1 MPALNIVKYSIVL
14 FNPTLSNIAYMSAN
28 RKANILMMHDT
39 CKSKVKVEECNC
51 LIMLKDG
58 SSTEYTVGGG
68 EVVAVEHGNITLNKG
83 AAVTLK
89 SFNSKSE
96 GLLEGEEAAKDFVDK
111 RHGGGATLND
121 V

>member
-1 MPALNIVKYSIVL
+1 MPAPSIVKYSIVL

-83 AAVTLK
+83 SAVTLK

>member
-1 MPALNIVKYSIVL
+1 MIIRVCAFYSQVNI
-14 FNPTLSNIAYMSAN
+14 
-28 RKANILMMHDT
+28 
-39 CKSKVKVEECNC
+39 EECNC
-51 LIMLKDG
+51 LIILKG
-58 SSTEYTVGGG
+58 GVRSEYTVGKG
-68 EVVAVEHGNITLNKG
+68 EVIAIDPKNITLNKG